1 MLSWLWNRRARNAKP
16 PEDRGSGARE
26 RVQVGATAITVLHP
40 DGKLDTLAWADLGT
54 VTVLTSDAGPA
65 ETDLFW
71 VLQSRDGR
79 HRLVVPMGATGEH
92 DLVIAMQARLNGFD
106 NMAVIEAMGSTGH
119 ASFRIWEHA
128 KRQPHASY

>member
-1 MLSWLWNRRARNAKP
+1 MLSWLWNRLARKEEP
-16 PEDRGSGARE
+16 PESRGSGE
-26 RVQVGATAITVLHP
+26 RDHVQVGAASITVLRP
-40 DGKLDTLAWADLGT
+40 DGKLGTLAWADLGT

-79 HRLVVPMGATGEH
+79 HRLVVPMGAAGEH
-92 DLVIAMQARLNGFD
+92 DLVKAMQARLYGFD
-106 NMAVIEAMGSTGH
+106 NMAVIEAMSSTGK

-128 KRQPHASY
+128 RREPPPSF